1 MKLSIFILLLF
12 SFGCSSSQ
20 HNSSD
25 IKIKLSDNHRSLQF
39 NGLDKLIINE
49 ISRDSDNAVW
59 QSLVA
64 VYAMPADTD
73 LKNYQPVQ
81 PGKYAVQD
89 STVIFTPDTPFVKGK
104 TYFVRKYRL
113 GKGISLA
120 EYIKGQAR
128 VGNVQFIDLIFKP

>member
-1 MKLSIFILLLF
+1 MKLSILILLLF
-12 SFGCSSSQ
+12 SFGCSSSK

-25 IKIKLSDNHRSLQF
+25 IKIKLTNNHRALQF

-49 ISRDSDNAVW
+49 ISRDSNNAVW

-64 VYAMPADTD
+64 VYAMPVDTD

-81 PGKYAVQD
+81 PGKYAVQG
-89 STVIFTPDTPFVKGK
+89 STVLFTPDTPFVKGK
-104 TYFVRKYRL
+104 TYFVRNYRL

-120 EYIKGQAR
+120 DYIKGQAK